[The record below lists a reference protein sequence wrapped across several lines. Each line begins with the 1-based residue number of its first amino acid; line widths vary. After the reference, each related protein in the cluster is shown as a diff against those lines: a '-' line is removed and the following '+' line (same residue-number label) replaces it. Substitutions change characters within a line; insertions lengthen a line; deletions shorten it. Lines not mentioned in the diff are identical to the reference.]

1 MSLRVMRMK
10 AKNKTLMSEANSRKG
25 QTFALGFTRTGINQ
39 GGGCEG
45 ASDIKSVPSHQQSYG
60 LYLKRATMGVG
71 SGGGGIGPQASGG
84 LASRVVDKSFVDPAF
99 KRGTQQRTLTYKRP
113 QSGVQFVAS
122 NYINNK
128 KSKALRCEYS
138 SNIITQ
144 NGVECVN
151 TQEGN
156 GTSGGM
162 IGQSQNKLAGAPC
175 INACGKKPVITQD
188 LGYLSASQ
196 HLNKKLSLRAGQ
208 TLTGDFESTIMNAS
222 PSGSCQ

>member
-10 AKNKTLMSEANSRKG
+10 AKNKTLMSEANARKG

-45 ASDIKSVPSHQQSYG
+45 ATYIKSVPSHQQSYG
-60 LYLKRATMGVG
+60 LYLKRATMGIG
-71 SGGGGIGPQASGG
+71 AGGGGVGPQASGG

-99 KRGTQQRTLTYKRP
+99 KRGTQQRTVTYKRP

-122 NYINNK
+122 NYISNK

-138 SNIITQ
+138 TQ
-144 NGVECVN
+144 NADGDCVSK
-151 TQEGN
+151 TGN

-162 IGQSQNKLAGAPC
+162 IGQSQKKSWDSDVPC
-175 INACGKKPVITQD
+175 INVCGKKPVITQD

-196 HLNKKLSLRAGQ
+196 NINKKLSLRAGSS
-208 TLTGDFESTIMNAS
+208 LTDKFESDVMNSS

>member
-10 AKNKTLMSEANSRKG
+10 AKNKTLLAEANARKG
-25 QTFALGFTRTGINQ
+25 QTFALGFTRTGIKQ
-39 GGGCEG
+39 GACCEG
-45 ASDIKSVPSHQQSYG
+45 DTYIKSVPSHQQSYG
-60 LYLKRATMGVG
+60 LYLKRATMGIG
-71 SGGGGIGPQASGG
+71 AGGGGVGPQASGG

-99 KRGTQQRTLTYKRP
+99 KRGTQQRTVTYKRP

-122 NYINNK
+122 NHISNQ

-138 SNIITQ
+138 TLNKE
-144 NGVECVN
+144 GVHVCK
-151 TQEGN
+151 TGN

-162 IGQSQNKLAGAPC
+162 IGESQKKSWETNKSC
-175 INACGKKPVITQD
+175 IDLHGKKTIVTQD

-196 HLNKKLSLRAGQ
+196 HINKKISLRSGSS
-208 TLTGDFESTIMNAS
+208 LTSKFESDVMNSS